1 MLRRL
6 FADFNSFAHM
16 LTLNNRHHYS
26 LFACTLALGLWFIAP
41 VSYGYTLEGPRYSS
55 APTPT
60 PKAEQVAEPQ
70 QAQAP
75 KKPQKELS
83 AEELAAIK
91 EQNEFMAQ
99 IQNSIAPN
107 PALENKEI
115 EQIVAAGDLPLLIY
129 GSTQLDKF
137 LGCLNCNPKYSISVW
152 NAKGPYGSSRGDFS
166 IWNTLFEFGNV
177 KSRVC
182 PWNQFASNPPAVID
196 PKGTFYGFLTSN
208 SAINSHFTNNFTLTL
223 LLDYQDIALSPQK
236 WFEDTFAQQL
246 ANNPNTVALKY
257 LEALPKPL
265 PKDQRLLP
273 TKSAA
278 PQVAPVVERRQ
289 FSPFDPPKQEQYH
302 YQLEENNKPF
312 KFP

>member
-55 APTPT
+55 APTP
-60 PKAEQVAEPQ
+60 KAEQATKPQ
-70 QAQAP
+70 QEKAP

-99 IQNSIAPN
+99 IQNSIVPN

-278 PQVAPVVERRQ
+278 PQVAPVVERRPV
-289 FSPFDPPKQEQYH
+289 SPFEPPKQEQYH

>member
-55 APTPT
+55 APTPKT
-60 PKAEQVAEPQ
+60 EQVAKPQ
-70 QAQAP
+70 QEKAP

-83 AEELAAIK
+83 AEELTAIK

-278 PQVAPVVERRQ
+278 PQVAPVVERRPV
-289 FSPFDPPKQEQYH
+289 SPFEPPKQEQYH

>member
-55 APTPT
+55 APTP
-60 PKAEQVAEPQ
+60 KAEQVAKPQ
-70 QAQAP
+70 HEKAP
-75 KKPQKELS
+75 QKPQKELS

-278 PQVAPVVERRQ
+278 PQVAPVVERRS
-289 FSPFDPPKQEQYH
+289 FSPFEPPKQEQYHYH